1 MKVFLQSIKL
11 YTLLLATLFLG
22 GCSQEDDIEEIF
34 CSGQWSLVNFFET
47 KNWDSTNSHGDTP
60 LITKPETSS
69 KNWISITFNDDGSV
83 KGVLTDGEFT
93 ARWQGDASTR
103 TISLTQAKT
112 TVSPTS
118 TRQELSERLK
128 QEK

>member
-47 KNWDSTNSHGDTP
+47 KNWESTNSHGDTP

-69 KNWISITFNDDGSV
+69 KNWISITFNDDGSPEIG
-83 KGVLTDGEFT
+83 GVGHTHSTDPLLPAYPGT
-93 ARWQGDASTR
+93 ANHLSSKYR
-103 TISLTQAKT
+103 TGSHK
-112 TVSPTS
+112 
-118 TRQELSERLK
+118 R
-128 QEK
+128 

>member
-47 KNWDSTNSHGDTP
+47 KNWESTNSHGDTP

-93 ARWQGDASTR
+93 ARWQGDASSSWLLNHGLR
-103 TISLTQAKT
+103 IS
-112 TVSPTS
+112 S
-118 TRQELSERLK
+118 
-128 QEK
+128 

>member
-47 KNWDSTNSHGDTP
+47 KNW
-60 LITKPETSS
+60 
-69 KNWISITFNDDGSV
+69 
-83 KGVLTDGEFT
+83 
-93 ARWQGDASTR
+93 
-103 TISLTQAKT
+103 
-112 TVSPTS
+112 
-118 TRQELSERLK
+118 
-128 QEK
+128 